1 MKELYKKLLNEVES
15 EHETSH
21 LRVRN
26 SKVLIIDGLNTFI
39 RSWTTNP
46 AMNEDGDH
54 MGGVTGTLNSIGSQI
69 RQFNPT
75 RVIVIFDGKGGSN
88 SRKKIYE
95 GYKSERGKNRFRVN
109 RQYPEMMNEEDES
122 VSMKRQFVWLADI
135 LDYLP
140 VTTMI
145 YDGMEAD
152 DAIAYIATELKKE
165 GEEVVIAST
174 DKDFLQLVNETTKVY
189 SPTKKKFYDRQMVF
203 DEWGLWPQNLLL
215 FRTLDGD
222 NSDNVPGVKGCGLKT
237 VLKRFPELYVEDVDV
252 YLDSGLYDK
261 IDSFSLDLK
270 NLNEGVSR
278 DWMDSEYA
286 DEYGTYK
293 DLFMGIIKDEIKSYG
308 QDDNKILLGD
318 SNRNILIDYRKKTK
332 ELWYD
337 YSFGDFI
344 STYIPWHIYNRHFKY
359 ALSDFFEKNFPEF
372 EVKSVKGANIHY
384 Y

>member
-54 MGGVTGTLNSIGSQI
+54 VGGVTGTLNSIGAQI

-152 DAIAYIATELKKE
+152 DAIAYIATEIKKE

-203 DEWGLWPQNLLL
+203 DEWGMWPQNLLL

-237 VLKRFPELYVEDVDV
+237 VLKRFPELAD
-252 YLDSGLYDK
+252 DK
-261 IDSFSLDLK
+261 NFTFDDLFQLCRERIGQSK
-270 NLNEGVSR
+270 IYK
-278 DWMDSEYA
+278 DIMDS
-286 DEYGTYK
+286 K
-293 DLFMGIIKDEIKSYG
+293 DIVLRNQQIMSLAEPSISI
-308 QDDNKILLGD
+308 QNRLKILDRFNEPNKKFDKMEFLKVGMKYKILQNWKD
-318 SNRNILIDYRKKTK
+318 INSWLTSTFTNII
-332 ELWYD
+332 
-337 YSFGDFI
+337 
-344 STYIPWHIYNRHFKY
+344 
-359 ALSDFFEKNFPEF
+359 
-372 EVKSVKGANIHY
+372 VK
-384 Y
+384 